1 MKQSYYWVTLVF
13 GMLLMGCKQTGETT
27 EMEPVKVKSSDDG
40 RNSVEWH
47 AGIFGDYRRNDRFY
61 FEFPGGRNDRDR

>member
-27 EMEPVKVKSSDDG
+27 EMEPVKVKVVTMEEIPLNGTD
-40 RNSVEWH
+40 RKSVV
-47 AGIFGDYRRNDRFY
+47 
-61 FEFPGGRNDRDR
+61 